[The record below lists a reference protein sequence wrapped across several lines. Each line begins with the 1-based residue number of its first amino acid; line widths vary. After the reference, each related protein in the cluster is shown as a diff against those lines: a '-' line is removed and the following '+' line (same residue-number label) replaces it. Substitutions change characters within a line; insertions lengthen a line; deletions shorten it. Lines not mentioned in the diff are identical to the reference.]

1 MCSPSLFCSLSH
13 LDKAGLGP
21 RTSTGNGIQLE
32 FDNIVLFPFCS
43 FWSVTFYLWYFNLIF
58 FFFSCLDITGEST
71 KWPWRSYGEVL
82 AFSEKVIVW
91 DRAGAGG
98 LMLQGNF

>member
-1 MCSPSLFCSLSH
+1 MVSYFLFVVRDS
-13 LDKAGLGP
+13 D
-21 RTSTGNGIQLE
+21 
-32 FDNIVLFPFCS
+32 F
-43 FWSVTFYLWYFNLIF
+43 F
-58 FFFSCLDITGEST
+58 FFFSCLDTTGEST

-91 DRAGAGG
+91 DRAGAEG